1 MDHTRLTGPL
11 ASAALLIF
19 AALPALAD
27 APTLEGDWRAVDGSS
42 LVRIAA
48 CRDNAGLCAT
58 VIEEKPA
65 PGEPSSVGKVVVRN
79 LTTNGKAWKGLYNDG
94 TRDLPATVRPVGDDL
109 EFKVC
114 MGPLCDTARFARV
127 AAR

>member
-11 ASAALLIF
+11 ASAALLVF
-19 AALPALAD
+19 TALPALAD

-48 CRDNAGLCAT
+48 CRGAAGLCAT

-65 PGEPSSVGKVVVRN
+65 PGEPSSLGKVVVRN
-79 LTTNGKAWKGLYNDG
+79 LTASGNAWKGLYNDG
-94 TRDLPATVRPVGDDL
+94 TRDLPATVRPVGETL